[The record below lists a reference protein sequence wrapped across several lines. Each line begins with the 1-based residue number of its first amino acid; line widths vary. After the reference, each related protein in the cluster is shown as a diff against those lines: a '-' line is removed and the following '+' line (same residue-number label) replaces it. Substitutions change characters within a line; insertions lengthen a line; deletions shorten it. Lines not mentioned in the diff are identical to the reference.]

1 LESKRRKKYFKKLN
15 GSDWGGF
22 LNGRQVYS
30 FKFVKY
36 DSDVVVLRKTDGRT

>member
-36 DSDVVVLRKTDGRT
+36 DSDAVVLRKTDGRT